1 MQQILYSVIL
11 KRITLWITLLVSFFA
26 GSLIGV
32 IADADEITQDFVRF
46 HIVANS
52 NTEQDQAVKWKVRE
66 AIFSEMDFSSIDSK
80 ASAIRY
86 FTENQEKIK
95 EIANEVLLENHF
107 PYHSL
112 VSVGKRQFP
121 IREYTNFVLP
131 SGEYDAVSVI
141 LGEGKGENFFCVM
154 YPSLCMI
161 EGVTEQTESEQELLN
176 NILTEKTAAVITGNK
191 KQLVYKFKIAEIFK
205 KVLPH

>member
-80 ASAIRY
+80 ESAIRY
-86 FTENQEKIK
+86 FTENQEKIR
-95 EIANEVLLENHF
+95 EIANEVLL
-107 PYHSL
+107 
-112 VSVGKRQFP
+112 
-121 IREYTNFVLP
+121 
-131 SGEYDAVSVI
+131 
-141 LGEGKGENFFCVM
+141 
-154 YPSLCMI
+154 
-161 EGVTEQTESEQELLN
+161 
-176 NILTEKTAAVITGNK
+176 
-191 KQLVYKFKIAEIFK
+191 
-205 KVLPH
+205 